1 MVRSHAFIAA
11 LIVATLISSTQTVRA
26 CATCFGQS
34 DELMAKGMN
43 MGILT
48 LLICIGGVLLGMAS
62 VGFYL
67 IRRAARFHSVQSS
80 DTAGVYGTPVVQT
93 TK

>member
-1 MVRSHAFIAA
+1 MRTLFIAA
-11 LIVATLISSTQTVRA
+11 LMAAALVPESAQA

-34 DELMAKGMN
+34 DEAMAKGMN

-48 LLICIGGVLLGMAS
+48 LLICISGVLVGMAG

-67 IRRAARFHSVQSS
+67 VRRAARFASA
-80 DTAGVYGTPVVQT
+80 TTTNAAGDLGLPVGQT
-93 TK
+93 LK

>member
-1 MVRSHAFIAA
+1 MMAAAFAPE
-11 LIVATLISSTQTVRA
+11 TVQA

-34 DELMAKGMN
+34 DEAMAKGMN

-48 LLICIGGVLLGMAS
+48 LLICITGVLLGMAG

-67 IRRAARFHSVQSS
+67 VRRAARYASV
-80 DTAGVYGTPVVQT
+80 TAINAAGDLGLPAGQT
-93 TK
+93 LK

>member
-1 MVRSHAFIAA
+1 MRTLFIAA
-11 LIVATLISSTQTVRA
+11 LMAAAFVPESAQA

-34 DELMAKGMN
+34 DEAMAKGMN

-48 LLICIGGVLLGMAS
+48 LLICISGVLVGMAG

-67 IRRAARFHSVQSS
+67 VRRAARFASA
-80 DTAGVYGTPVVQT
+80 TTTNAAGDLGLPVGQT
-93 TK
+93 LK